1 MALTRKFLKAMG
13 IEDEKAE
20 EIISAH
26 VETVNGL
33 KGERDDLQEQ
43 LEAAKQ
49 AQKPKA
55 KQADP
60 KPNEPGENP
69 YKEQLEAEKKA
80 FEAYKAQVEAEKAEE
95 QKRGLYRK
103 LLAEA
108 GIDSKRID
116 SVLKVSDLSKVTV
129 KDGAIEGAEDLVNG
143 IKSDWADFIPVTE
156 TKGASVANPPAG
168 GGGKAA
174 PKTLRDALH
183 ERYEQK
189 G

>member
-43 LEAAKQ
+43 LE
-49 AQKPKA
+49 
-55 KQADP
+55 D
-60 KPNEPGENP
+60 
-69 YKEQLEAEKKA
+69 EKKA
-80 FEAYKAQVEAEKAEE
+80 FAEYKAHVEEEKAEE

-103 LLAEA
+103 LLTEA
-108 GIDSKRID
+108 GVDSKRID
-116 SVLKVSDLSKVTV
+116 SVLKVYDLSKVTV

-156 TKGASVANPPAG
+156 TKGASVAKPPEG

>member
-49 AQKPKA
+49 A
-55 KQADP
+55 
-60 KPNEPGENP
+60 
-69 YKEQLEAEKKA
+69 
-80 FEAYKAQVEAEKAEE
+80 FEDYKAQVEAEKAEE

-108 GIDSKRID
+108 GVDQKRID

-156 TKGASVANPPAG
+156 TKGASVAKPPAG

>member
-55 KQADP
+55 KQTEP
-60 KPNEPGENP
+60 KPGEQGENP

-80 FEAYKAQVEAEKAEE
+80 FEDYKAQVEAEKAEE
-95 QKRGLYRK
+95 QRRGLYRE

-108 GIDSKRID
+108 GVDQKRID

-156 TKGASVANPPAG
+156 TKGARVAKPPAG

>member
-49 AQKPKA
+49 A
-55 KQADP
+55 DP
-60 KPNEPGENP
+60 KPNEQGENP
-69 YKEQLEAEKKA
+69 YEEQLEAEKKA
-80 FEAYKAQVEAEKAEE
+80 FAEYKAHVEEEKAEE
-95 QKRGLYRK
+95 QKRGLYRE

-108 GIDSKRID
+108 GVDQKRID

-156 TKGASVANPPAG
+156 TKGASVAKPPAG

>member
-13 IEDEKAE
+13 IEDDKAE

-33 KGERDDLQEQ
+33 KGERDYLHEQ
-43 LEAAKQ
+43 LEAGKQ

-80 FEAYKAQVEAEKAEE
+80 FAEYKAQVEAEKAEE

-108 GIDSKRID
+108 GIQVILVTTSEVDIS
-116 SVLKVSDLSKVTV
+116 LLVSEHDL
-129 KDGAIEGAEDLVNG
+129 
-143 IKSDWADFIPVTE
+143 P
-156 TKGASVANPPAG
+156 
-168 GGGKAA
+168 
-174 PKTLRDALH
+174 DALAIMR
-183 ERYEQK
+183 EAYGVEPIQAEF
-189 G
+189 

>member
-49 AQKPKA
+49 A
-55 KQADP
+55 DP
-60 KPNEPGENP
+60 KPSEPGENP

-80 FEAYKAQVEAEKAEE
+80 FAEYKAHVEEEKAEE
-95 QKRGLYRK
+95 QKRVLYRK

-156 TKGASVANPPAG
+156 TKGASVAKPPAG

>member
-43 LEAAKQ
+43 LEAAK
-49 AQKPKA
+49 P
-55 KQADP
+55 ADP
-60 KPNEPGENP
+60 KPNEQGENP

-80 FEAYKAQVEAEKAEE
+80 FAEYKAHVEEEKAEE
-95 QKRGLYRK
+95 QKRGLYRE

-108 GIDSKRID
+108 GVDQKRID

-156 TKGASVANPPAG
+156 TKGASVAKPPAG

-174 PKTLRDALH
+174 SKTLRDALH

>member
-49 AQKPKA
+49 APKPKA
-55 KQADP
+55 KPADP

-80 FEAYKAQVEAEKAEE
+80 FAEYKAHVEEEKAEE

-108 GIDSKRID
+108 GVDSKRID

-156 TKGASVANPPAG
+156 TKGASVAKPPAG

>member
-43 LEAAKQ
+43 LEAAK
-49 AQKPKA
+49 P
-55 KQADP
+55 ADP
-60 KPNEPGENP
+60 KPNEQGENP

-80 FEAYKAQVEAEKAEE
+80 FAEYKAHVEEEKAEE
-95 QKRGLYRK
+95 QKRGLYRE

-108 GIDSKRID
+108 GVDQKRID

-156 TKGASVANPPAG
+156 TKGASVAKPPAG

>member
-13 IEDEKAE
+13 VEDEKAE

-43 LEAAKQ
+43 LDAAKQ
-49 AQKPKA
+49 AQKPKP

-60 KPNEPGENP
+60 KPGEQGENP

-80 FEAYKAQVEAEKAEE
+80 FEDYKAQVEAEKAEE

-108 GIDSKRID
+108 GVDQKRID

-156 TKGASVANPPAG
+156 TKGASVAKPPAG

>member
-13 IEDEKAE
+13 VEDEKAE

-49 AQKPKA
+49 ADPKP

-60 KPNEPGENP
+60 KPGEQGENP

-80 FEAYKAQVEAEKAEE
+80 FEDYKAQVEAEKAEE

-108 GIDSKRID
+108 GVDQKRID

-156 TKGASVANPPAG
+156 TKGASVAKPPAG

>member
-13 IEDEKAE
+13 VEDEKAE

-49 AQKPKA
+49 APKPKA

-80 FEAYKAQVEAEKAEE
+80 FAEYKAEE

-108 GIDSKRID
+108 GVDSKRID

-156 TKGASVANPPAG
+156 TKGASVAKPPAG

>member
-33 KGERDDLQEQ
+33 KGERDDLREQ

-49 AQKPKA
+49 A
-55 KQADP
+55 DP
-60 KPNEPGENP
+60 KPSEPGENP

-80 FEAYKAQVEAEKAEE
+80 FAEYKAHVEEEKAEE

-108 GIDSKRID
+108 GVDSKRID